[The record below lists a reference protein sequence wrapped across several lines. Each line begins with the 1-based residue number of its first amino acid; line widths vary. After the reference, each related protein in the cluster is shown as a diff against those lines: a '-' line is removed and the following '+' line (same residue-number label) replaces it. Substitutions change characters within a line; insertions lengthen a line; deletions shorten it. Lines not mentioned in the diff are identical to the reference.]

1 MDAKFEGQSQMLR
14 LLVAAMC
21 SLFVAMVPMTVRA
34 QSASPQD
41 SASADDPEAK
51 ARAFL
56 SSLHQIRGTVKL
68 PDAGAELQLGADY
81 YFLDKDDAR
90 RVIVDAWG
98 NPSDQADGVLGLIVP
113 ADGNVLNDWAAVVT
127 FQPSGYVSDKDAENQ
142 DYDSVLK
149 QIRDGEAQ
157 DNETRKKAGFPAMH
171 LVGWAQP
178 PSYDKVNHSLIWAR
192 DLQVDGSKNDALNYD
207 VRLLGRKGVLSLNM
221 IDIMPDLPSIRSE
234 AVKLA
239 ATGQFAPGERYTD
252 YQEGDKKAAYGLAGL
267 VAAGLGVAVAKKL
280 GLLAILLVVLK
291 KGFVF
296 ILAAL
301 AAAGRWFRGLFGLKP
316 KPKPSSTVLSSPDLS
331 ETSRVITERE
341 DPPLPPPTVR

>member
-1 MDAKFEGQSQMLR
+1 MLR
-14 LLVAAMC
+14 PLVAAVC
-21 SLFVAMVPMTVRA
+21 GIFLAIAPMAVHA
-34 QSASPQD
+34 QSVSSQD
-41 SASADDPEAK
+41 AASADDPEAR
-51 ARAFL
+51 AQAFL

-68 PDAGAELQLGADY
+68 PEAGAELHLGADY
-81 YFLDKDDAR
+81 YFLDKEDAR

-113 ADGNVLNDWAAVVT
+113 ANGNVLNDWAAVVT
-127 FQPSGYVSDKDAENQ
+127 YQPSGYVSDTDAEKQ

-157 DNETRKKAGFPAMH
+157 DNETRKKAGFAAMH

-192 DLQVDGSKNDALNYD
+192 DLQVEGSKNDALNYD

-221 IDIMPDLPSIRSE
+221 IDIMPDLPAIRSE

-239 ATGQFAPGERYTD
+239 ATGQFVPGERYTD
-252 YQEGDKKAAYGLAGL
+252 YQEGDKKSAYGLAGL

-296 ILAAL
+296 ILAGL
-301 AAAGRWFRGLFGLKP
+301 AAAGRWFGGVFGLKP
-316 KPKPSSTVLSSPDLS
+316 KPRRPTHVLSSSDLPES
-331 ETSRVITERE
+331 TPAITERN
-341 DPPLPPPTVR
+341 DPPPPPTVS